1 MAPHG
6 TLWHM
11 ADDEKTQ
18 FRMAFDEPFRAT
30 LEDAKRL
37 TGITTTTD
45 VIRHAVTTLVRK
57 LKSEGRIGA

>member
-1 MAPHG
+1 
-6 TLWHM
+6 M

-18 FRMAFDEPFRAT
+18 FRMAFDEAFRAN

-57 LKSEGRIGA
+57 LKAEGRIGA